1 MIGITVKNLM
11 DDQNKRLK
19 KMRQQE
25 KEENASDTA
34 KYLFKQKPY
43 YLIANRRDED
53 E

>member
-25 KEENASDTA
+25 KEENASETA
-34 KYLFKQKPY
+34 KNLFKQKPY
-43 YLIANRRDED
+43 YLIASKQEG
-53 E
+53 